1 MNKKLKWYFCIHHQ
15 IIVESAIEPIKNRIN
30 FIKENKPEYQQKM
43 RLKCLKKVKGELPKE
58 IVKAEGVYR
67 KAWAVFRKAEGVYDK
82 ERDVFRKAEGV
93 YDKERDVF
101 RKAGGVYDKERDVF
115 RKAVDVYGKAVDVY
129 HKTLNKHKK
138 ELLEMLAEECP
149 ECKFNWEKGII
160 FEGA

>member
-82 ERDVFRKAEGV
+82 ERDVFRKA
-93 YDKERDVF
+93 
-101 RKAGGVYDKERDVF
+101 GGVYDKERDVF